1 MDHCRSLPLVTEDVK
16 WADHHVF
23 SVASKMFAMF
33 DVDERST
40 RFRFKCDD
48 EDFDALCERA
58 EIEPSSHIGRYG
70 WVNIERADVLPM
82 DEAKAL
88 LTKSHRLVVGGL
100 SKKKQREILGESLDV
115 H

>member
-1 MDHCRSLPLVTEDVK
+1 MATEDVK
-16 WADHHVF
+16 WADHLVF

-33 DVDERST
+33 DVDDRST

-48 EDFDALCERA
+48 DDFDALCERE
-58 EIEPSSHIGRYG
+58 EIAPSSHIGRYG
-70 WVNIERADVLPM
+70 WVNIDRADVLPM
-82 DEAKAL
+82 EEARAL

-100 SKKKQREILGESLDV
+100 SKKKQREILGETQDA